1 MRVVHVI
8 LRPSTA
14 SYNAYTNRIHQ
25 PHTHH
30 HAFFPL
36 FLIQLPHT
44 RDWDQIADR
53 IEGRNGT
60 GCRDHFISSL
70 LPNLKRADWSFEED
84 MCLAL
89 SIKSYDEQKLIYTI
103 RTEYSVV
110 LSVARNMCTH

>member
-1 MRVVHVI
+1 MVHVI
-8 LRPSTA
+8 LRPSAA
-14 SYNAYTNRIHQ
+14 SYNTYTNRIHE
-25 PHTHH
+25 
-30 HAFFPL
+30 HAFFP
-36 FLIQLPHT
+36 FLHT

-89 SIKSYDEQKLIYTI
+89 SIKSYDGGQLIYT
-103 RTEYSVV
+103 TEYSVCGAKY
-110 LSVARNMCTH
+110 LH